1 MNTTDNR
8 QSLTRRYHFAA
19 VHYYHDTSLSPAEN
33 ERLFGTCANQDG
45 HGHDYRLE
53 VTLRGPVNE
62 RTGMLLDLRE
72 LDRIVEEA
80 VLRHVEH
87 RNLNRQVPFFASHQ
101 PTCENLARWAWQE
114 LQGRLPGCRLA
125 RVRVHE
131 SDDLH
136 ADCEAPGPESA

>member
-1 MNTTDNR
+1 MSDT
-8 QSLTRRYHFAA
+8 QPSLTRRYRFAA
-19 VHYYHDTSLSPAEN
+19 THFYHDAALSPAEN
-33 ERLFGTCANQDG
+33 EVCFWQSASL
-45 HGHDYRLE
+45 HGHDYRLD
-53 VTLRGPVNE
+53 VTLCGPVSE
-62 RTGMLLDLRE
+62 RTGMILDQRE

-80 VLRHVEH
+80 VLRHVDQ

-114 LQGRLPGCRLA
+114 LHGRFPGCRLV

-136 ADCEAPGPESA
+136 ADCGAP

>member
-1 MNTTDNR
+1 MNEPKIQ
-8 QSLTRRYHFAA
+8 QSLTRRYCFAA
-19 VHYYHDTSLSPAEN
+19 AHYYYIGSLSPAEN
-33 ERLFGTCANQDG
+33 ERLFGKCANKDG

-53 VTLRGPVNE
+53 VTLCGPVNE
-62 RTGMLLDLRE
+62 HTGMLLDLRE

-114 LQGRLPGCRLA
+114 LHGRFPGCRLA

-131 SDDLH
+131 SDNLH
-136 ADCEAPGPESA
+136 ADCEAP